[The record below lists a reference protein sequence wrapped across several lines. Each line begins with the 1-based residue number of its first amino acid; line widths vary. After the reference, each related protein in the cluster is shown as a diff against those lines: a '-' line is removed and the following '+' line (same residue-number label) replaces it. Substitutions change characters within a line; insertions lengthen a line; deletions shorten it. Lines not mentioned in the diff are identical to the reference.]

1 MTYQDAINLI
11 PADAKWTCSFGYVG
25 TSENY
30 SEWFRSGNRRYVVAK
45 ADHYAGTWTA
55 YGIHERAR

>member
-11 PADAKWTCSFGYVG
+11 PADAEWSGTFGNPD
-25 TSENY
+25 TSECY
-30 SEWFRSGNRRYVVAK
+30 SEWYRSGNRRYVVAK

-55 YGIHERAR
+55 YGVHERAH